1 MLNMVVLP
9 ELQKIADPKDRKTC
23 AIGLT
28 RLLTQS
34 DKMLTEPYLTL
45 WPSLL
50 TALLKLLELPQDL
63 AGNDL
68 DELYTL
74 DLEESGYQAT
84 FAKLATATPVK
95 EDLFPSI
102 TDPAVFLAQS
112 ILALSQR
119 QPGKVGA
126 LAQQSE
132 GANEFLPKYF
142 QRANLN
148 MALLSCGQIKGF
160 QDGMS

>member
-1 MLNMVVLP
+1 MLTLVVLP

-34 DKMLTEPYLTL
+34 DKMLADPYVSM
-45 WPSLL
+45 WPTVL
-50 TALLKLLELPQDL
+50 TALFKLLELPQDL
-63 AGNDL
+63 AGDNL
-68 DELYTL
+68 DDLYTL
-74 DLEESGYQAT
+74 DLEESGYQAS
-84 FAKLATATPVK
+84 FAKLATAAPVK

-102 TDPAVFLAQS
+102 TDSTVFLAQG
-112 ILALSQR
+112 IMALSQR
-119 QPGKVGA
+119 HPGKVGA

-142 QRANLN
+142 QRANLS
-148 MALLSCGQIKGF
+148 MAQLT
-160 QDGMS
+160 

>member
-1 MLNMVVLP
+1 MLNLVVLP
-9 ELQKIADPKDRKTC
+9 ELQKVAEPKDRKTC
-23 AIGLT
+23 AIGIT

-34 DKMLTEPYLTL
+34 EKMMIEPYIGL
-45 WPSLL
+45 WPTIF

-63 AGNDL
+63 AGDDL

-84 FAKLATATPVK
+84 FAKLATAAPVK
-95 EDLFPSI
+95 EDAFASI
-102 TDPAVFLAQS
+102 PEPTVFLAQG
-112 ILALSQR
+112 IVALSQR
-119 QPGKVGA
+119 HPGKVGA

-142 QRANLN
+142 ERANLS
-148 MALLSCGQIKGF
+148 MAQLS
-160 QDGMS
+160 